1 MGYKCRQIARRRG
14 LTIRGSWA
22 IVFVYDFVLD
32 EESFLEQVTDHTL
45 AAARKVI
52 AVHINYPSRAAQRGR
67 TPEQPSYF
75 LKPSS
80 SLALSGSTVERPAGC
95 ELLGYEGEI
104 ALIIGKPA
112 RRVGIEDA
120 WNHVEWVTAS
130 NDLGVYDLR
139 WADKGSNLRSKG
151 GDGFT
156 PVGPGLIAADAV
168 DPAGLRIRTWHNG
181 ELVQDDTTRDLL
193 FPFARLVA
201 DLSQL
206 LTLEEG
212 DIILTGTPAGASVA
226 KPGDVLE
233 VEVSAAAG
241 SGSTTPGGAAAGE
254 VTTGGVTTGG
264 LTEGGITTGGITT
277 GRLVTLVAEGT
288 TPFGDFGAQPRT
300 DDLQREEAYGS
311 RAAAGLP
318 AAEHVPSEEAPAA
331 DAAAPAVVPV
341 LTPELK
347 AKLESVCTAT
357 LSSQLRKR
365 GLNNVSIDGL
375 TSTRPE
381 KRIVGLARTLRYVP
395 NREDLFKTH
404 GGGFNAQKK
413 AIDSVNEGEILVMEA
428 RGEKGTGTIGDILA
442 LRAQVRGAAAIIT
455 DGGVRDFSAVAAMDM
470 PTYYANPHPA
480 VLGRR
485 HIPWDTDITIACGG
499 TTVQPGDIIVADADG
514 ILVIPPALAAELADD
529 SIAQEREE
537 AFITEMVQQGHSVD
551 GLYPLNAEWRARY
564 VNWEAGKANE

>member
-1 MGYKCRQIARRRG
+1 M
-14 LTIRGSWA
+14 
-22 IVFVYDFVLD
+22 
-32 EESFLEQVTDHTL
+32 EQVTDHLL

-80 SLALSGSTVERPAGC
+80 SLATGSAEAPSTVERPAGC

-112 RRVGIEDA
+112 RRVSVEDA
-120 WNHVEWVTAS
+120 WSHVEWITAS

-139 WADKGSNLRSKG
+139 YADKGSNLRSKG

-168 DPAGLRIRTWHNG
+168 TPAQLRIRTWHNG
-181 ELVQDDTTRDLL
+181 NLVQDDTTEDLL

-226 KPGDVLE
+226 KPGDVVE
-233 VEVSAAAG
+233 VEVS
-241 SGSTTPGGAAAGE
+241 TPDGA
-254 VTTGGVTTGG
+254 
-264 LTEGGITTGGITT
+264 LTT
-277 GRLVTLVAEGT
+277 GRLVTAVEEGT
-288 TPFGDFGAQPRT
+288 TPFADFGARPKT

-311 RAAAGLP
+311 REAAGLAP
-318 AAEHVPSEEAPAA
+318 VAGAAVG
-331 DAAAPAVVPV
+331 PV
-341 LTPELK
+341 LSPELK

-375 TSTRPE
+375 SSTRPE

-455 DGGVRDFSAVAAMDM
+455 DGGVRDFAAVAAMDM
-470 PTYYANPHPA
+470 PTYYATPHPA

-499 TTVQPGDIIVADADG
+499 TTVQPGDIIVADSDG
-514 ILVIPPALAAELADD
+514 ILVIPPALAEELADD

-537 AFITEMVQQGHSVD
+537 VFIAEMVAQGHSVD
-551 GLYPLNAEWRARY
+551 GLYPLNAEWRGKY
-564 VNWEAGKANE
+564 EQWEAGKAND

>member
-1 MGYKCRQIARRRG
+1 M
-14 LTIRGSWA
+14 
-22 IVFVYDFVLD
+22 
-32 EESFLEQVTDHTL
+32 EQVTDHTL

-52 AVHINYPSRAAQRGR
+52 AVHLNYPSRAAQRGR

-80 SLALSGSTVERPAGC
+80 SLSLSGSSVERPAGC
-95 ELLGYEGEI
+95 ELLGFEGEV
-104 ALIIGKPA
+104 ALVIGKDA

-120 WNHVEWVTAS
+120 WSYVAAVTAS

-139 WADKGSNLRSKG
+139 YADKGSNVRSKG

-156 PVGPGLIAADAV
+156 PVGPALIPADAV

-181 ELVQDDTTRDLL
+181 ELVQDDTTGDLL

-206 LTLEEG
+206 LTLQEG

-226 KPGDVLE
+226 RPGDVVE
-233 VEVSAAAG
+233 VEVS
-241 SGSTTPGGAAAGE
+241 GGAHS
-254 VTTGGVTTGG
+254 
-264 LTEGGITTGGITT
+264 T
-277 GRLVTLVAEGT
+277 GRLRTTVTEGT
-288 TPFGDFGAQPRT
+288 TPFADFGAGPRA
-300 DDLQREEAYGS
+300 DDTQREEAYGS

-318 AAEHVPSEEAPAA
+318 AGAAETPAL
-331 DAAAPAVVPV
+331 P
-341 LTPELK
+341 PELK

-375 TSTRPE
+375 QSTRPG

-404 GGGFNAQKK
+404 GGGFNAQKR
-413 AIDSVNEGEILVMEA
+413 AIDTVNDGEILVMEA
-428 RGEKGTGTIGDILA
+428 RGEKGTGTVGDILA

-455 DGGVRDFSAVAAMDM
+455 DGGVRDLSAVAALDM
-470 PTYYANPHPA
+470 PTYFANPHPA

-485 HIPWDTDITIACGG
+485 HVPWDTDITIACGG

-514 ILVIPPALAAELADD
+514 ILVIPPALAAELAED

-537 AFITEMVQQGHSVD
+537 AFIAEMVAQGHSVD
-551 GLYPLNAEWRARY
+551 GLYPLDAAWRAKY
-564 VNWEAGKANE
+564 EAWDAEQPRD

>member
-1 MGYKCRQIARRRG
+1 M
-14 LTIRGSWA
+14 
-22 IVFVYDFVLD
+22 
-32 EESFLEQVTDHTL
+32 EQVTDHLL

-80 SLALSGSTVERPAGC
+80 SLATGSAEAPSTVERPAGC

-112 RRVGIEDA
+112 RRVSVEDA
-120 WNHVEWVTAS
+120 WSHVEWITAS

-139 WADKGSNLRSKG
+139 YADKGSNLRSKG

-168 DPAGLRIRTWHNG
+168 TPAQLRIRTWHNG
-181 ELVQDDTTRDLL
+181 NLVQDDTTEDLL

-226 KPGDVLE
+226 KPGDVIE
-233 VEVSAAAG
+233 VEVS
-241 SGSTTPGGAAAGE
+241 TPDGA
-254 VTTGGVTTGG
+254 
-264 LTEGGITTGGITT
+264 LTT
-277 GRLVTLVAEGT
+277 GRLVTAVEEGT
-288 TPFGDFGAQPRT
+288 TPFADFGARPKT

-311 RAAAGLP
+311 REAAGLAP
-318 AAEHVPSEEAPAA
+318 VAGAAVG
-331 DAAAPAVVPV
+331 PV
-341 LTPELK
+341 LSPELK

-375 TSTRPE
+375 SSTRPE

-455 DGGVRDFSAVAAMDM
+455 DGGVRDFAAVAAMDM

-499 TTVQPGDIIVADADG
+499 TTVQPGDIIVADSDG
-514 ILVIPPALAAELADD
+514 ILVIPPALADELADD

-537 AFITEMVQQGHSVD
+537 VFIAEMVAQGHSVD
-551 GLYPLNAEWRARY
+551 GLYPLNAEWRGKY
-564 VNWEAGKANE
+564 EQWEAGKAND

>member
-1 MGYKCRQIARRRG
+1 MV
-14 LTIRGSWA
+14 
-22 IVFVYDFVLD
+22 IVYHFVPD
-32 EESFLEQVTDHTL
+32 EETALEQVNEDTL

-52 AVHINYPSRAAQRGR
+52 AVHVNYPSRAAQRGR
-67 TPEQPSYF
+67 TPAQPSYF

-80 SLALSGSTVERPAGC
+80 SLALTGNAVERPAGC

-104 ALIIGKPA
+104 ALIIGKAA
-112 RRVGIEDA
+112 RRVGIDDA
-120 WNHVEWVTAS
+120 WSHVAAVTAS

-139 WADKGSNLRSKG
+139 YADKGSNLRSKG

-156 PVGPGLIAADAV
+156 PVGPGLLPADAV
-168 DPAGLRIRTWHNG
+168 DPANLRIRTWHNG
-181 ELVQDDTTRDLL
+181 ELVQDDTTGDLL
-193 FPFARLVA
+193 FPFARIVA

-226 KPGDVLE
+226 KPGDVVE
-233 VEVSAAAG
+233 VEVS
-241 SGSTTPGGAAAGE
+241 TTD
-254 VTTGGVTTGG
+254 VS
-264 LTEGGITTGGITT
+264 LST
-277 GRLVTLVAEGT
+277 GRLVTRVEEGSM
-288 TPFGDFGAQPRT
+288 PFADFGAQPKT

-311 RAAAGLP
+311 REAAGI
-318 AAEHVPSEEAPAA
+318 APAESA
-331 DAAAPAVVPV
+331 
-341 LTPELK
+341 LSPELK

-381 KRIVGLARTLRYVP
+381 KRVVGLARTLRYVP

-404 GGGFNAQKK
+404 GGGYNAQKR

-455 DGGVRDFSAVAAMDM
+455 DGGVRDFSAVAAMEL

-499 TTVQPGDIIVADADG
+499 ATVQPGDIIVADSDG
-514 ILVIPPALAAELADD
+514 ILVIPPALAQEVADD
-529 SIAQEREE
+529 SIVQEREE
-537 AFITEMVQQGHSVD
+537 TFIAEMVEQGHSVD
-551 GLYPLNAEWRARY
+551 GLYPLNAAWRAKY
-564 VNWEAGKANE
+564 AEWEAGRSDD

>member
-1 MGYKCRQIARRRG
+1 M
-14 LTIRGSWA
+14 
-22 IVFVYDFVLD
+22 
-32 EESFLEQVTDHTL
+32 EQVTDHTL

-80 SLALSGSTVERPAGC
+80 SLALTGSTVERPAGC

-104 ALIIGKPA
+104 ALIVGKPA
-112 RRVGIEDA
+112 RRVAIEDA
-120 WNHVEWVTAS
+120 WGHVAWITAS

-139 WADKGSNLRSKG
+139 YADKGSNLRSKG

-168 DPAGLRIRTWHNG
+168 DPARLRIRTWHNG
-181 ELVQDDTTRDLL
+181 ELVQDDTTGDLL
-193 FPFARLVA
+193 FPFARLIA

-226 KPGDVLE
+226 APGDVVE
-233 VEVSAAAG
+233 VEVSADSAT
-241 SGSTTPGGAAAGE
+241 SGGAAS
-254 VTTGGVTTGG
+254 GGFS
-264 LTEGGITTGGITT
+264 T
-277 GRLVTLVAEGT
+277 GRLVTRVEEGT
-288 TPFGDFGAQPRT
+288 TPFPDFGAQPRT

-311 RAAAGLP
+311 REAAGL
-318 AAEHVPSEEAPAA
+318 AALAPEAP
-331 DAAAPAVVPV
+331 V
-341 LTPELK
+341 LSPELK

-442 LRAQVRGAAAIIT
+442 LRAQVRGAAAVIT

-514 ILVIPPALAAELADD
+514 ILVIPPALAEELAND

-537 AFITEMVQQGHSVD
+537 VFIAEMVRQGHSVD
-551 GLYPLNAEWRARY
+551 GLYPLSPEWRARY
-564 VNWEAGKANE
+564 ENWEAGKANE

>member
-1 MGYKCRQIARRRG
+1 M
-14 LTIRGSWA
+14 
-22 IVFVYDFVLD
+22 
-32 EESFLEQVTDHTL
+32 EQVTDHIL

-80 SLALSGSTVERPAGC
+80 SLVLGSAEAPSVVERPAGC

-112 RRVGIEDA
+112 RRVGLEDA
-120 WNHVEWVTAS
+120 WSHVEWVTAS

-139 WADKGSNLRSKG
+139 YADKGSNLRSKG

-168 DPAGLRIRTWHNG
+168 DPAKLRIRTWHNG
-181 ELVQDDTTRDLL
+181 ELVQDDTTEELL

-226 KPGDVLE
+226 RPGDVVE
-233 VEVSAAAG
+233 VEVS
-241 SGSTTPGGAAAGE
+241 
-254 VTTGGVTTGG
+254 TGDSSS
-264 LTEGGITTGGITT
+264 
-277 GRLVTLVAEGT
+277 GRLVTRVEEGT
-288 TPFGDFGAQPRT
+288 TAFADFGAQPKA
-300 DDLQREEAYGS
+300 DDVQREEAYGS
-311 RAAAGLP
+311 REAAGL
-318 AAEHVPSEEAPAA
+318 APVE
-331 DAAAPAVVPV
+331 AAAVGHV
-341 LTPELK
+341 LAAELK

-375 TSTRPE
+375 SATRPD
-381 KRIVGLARTLRYVP
+381 KRVVGVARTLRYVP

-404 GGGFNAQKK
+404 GGGFNAQKQ

-442 LRAQVRGAAAIIT
+442 LRAQIRGAAAIIT

-470 PTYYANPHPA
+470 PTYYSNPHPA

-499 TTVQPGDIIVADADG
+499 TTVQPGDIIVADSDG
-514 ILVIPPALAAELADD
+514 ILVIPPGLAEEVADD

-537 AFITEMVQQGHSVD
+537 AFITEMVEQGHSVA
-551 GLYPLNAEWRARY
+551 GLYPLNSEWRARY
-564 VNWEAGKANE
+564 QEWKAGKTND

>member
-1 MGYKCRQIARRRG
+1 MRG
-14 LTIRGSWA
+14 QA
-22 IVFVYDFVLD
+22 
-32 EESFLEQVTDHTL
+32 LEYINGNTL

-67 TPEQPSYF
+67 TPAQPSYF

-80 SLALSGSTVERPAGC
+80 SLALTGSAVERPAGC

-104 ALIIGKPA
+104 ALIIGKAA
-112 RRVGIEDA
+112 RRVGIQDA
-120 WNHVEWVTAS
+120 WSHVAAVTAS

-139 WADKGSNLRSKG
+139 YADKGSNLRSKG

-156 PVGPGLIAADAV
+156 PVGPALIPADAV
-168 DPAGLRIRTWHNG
+168 DPATLRIRTWHNG
-181 ELVQDDTTRDLL
+181 ELVQDDTTGDLL

-233 VEVSAAAG
+233 VEVSAG
-241 SGSTTPGGAAAGE
+241 D
-254 VTTGGVTTGG
+254 
-264 LTEGGITTGGITT
+264 LTT
-277 GRLVTLVAEGT
+277 GRLVTRVEEGT
-288 TPFGDFGAQPRT
+288 TPFADFGAGPKV

-318 AAEHVPSEEAPAA
+318 VAEEAQASA
-331 DAAAPAVVPV
+331 AVVPV
-341 LTPELK
+341 LSPELK
-347 AKLESVCTAT
+347 AKLESVATAT
-357 LSSQLRKR
+357 LSSQMRKR

-375 TSTRPE
+375 QATRPD
-381 KRIVGLARTLRYVP
+381 RRVVGLARTLRYVP

-404 GGGFNAQKK
+404 GGGFNAQKR

-428 RGEKGTGTIGDILA
+428 RGEKGTGTVGDILA

-455 DGGVRDFSAVAAMDM
+455 DGGVRDYTAVAGLDM
-470 PTYYANPHPA
+470 PTYFANPHPA

-499 TTVQPGDIIVADADG
+499 ATVQPGDIIVADSDG
-514 ILVIPPALAAELADD
+514 ILVIPPAIAEELVDD
-529 SIAQEREE
+529 CIAQEKEE
-537 AFITEMVQQGHSVD
+537 TFIFEMVKQGNSVD
-551 GLYPLNAEWRARY
+551 GLYPVNAEWQARY
-564 VNWEAGKANE
+564 EEWKAGNADD

>member
-1 MGYKCRQIARRRG
+1 
-14 LTIRGSWA
+14 
-22 IVFVYDFVLD
+22 
-32 EESFLEQVTDHTL
+32 LEQVNGDTL

-67 TPEQPSYF
+67 TPVQPSYF

-80 SLALSGSTVERPAGC
+80 SLSLTGNAVERPAGC

-104 ALIIGKPA
+104 ALVIGKAA
-112 RRVGIEDA
+112 RRVGIDDA
-120 WNHVEWVTAS
+120 WSHVAAVTAS

-156 PVGPGLIAADAV
+156 PLGPALIPADAV

-181 ELVQDDTTRDLL
+181 QLVQDDTTEDLL

-226 KPGDVLE
+226 RPGDLLE
-233 VEVSAAAG
+233 VEVSA
-241 SGSTTPGGAAAGE
+241 
-254 VTTGGVTTGG
+254 GG
-264 LTEGGITTGGITT
+264 LTT
-277 GRLVTLVAEGT
+277 GRLVTRVEEGT
-288 TPFGDFGAQPRT
+288 TPLADFGALPKV
-300 DDLQREEAYGS
+300 DDVQREEAWGS
-311 RAAAGLP
+311 REAAGLP
-318 AAEHVPSEEAPAA
+318 AVDEAGAGAAVAPS
-331 DAAAPAVVPV
+331 
-341 LTPELK
+341 LSPELK
-347 AKLESVCTAT
+347 AKLESVATAT

-375 TSTRPE
+375 QATRPD
-381 KRIVGLARTLRYVP
+381 RRVVGLARTLRYVP

-428 RGEKGTGTIGDILA
+428 RGEKGTGTVGDILA

-455 DGGVRDFSAVAAMDM
+455 DGGVRDFTAVAGLDM
-470 PTYYANPHPA
+470 PTYFANPHPA

-499 TTVQPGDIIVADADG
+499 ATVQPGDIIVADSDG
-514 ILVIPPALAAELADD
+514 ILVIPPTIAEELADD
-529 SIAQEREE
+529 CITQEQEE
-537 AFITEMVQQGHSVD
+537 TFIFEMVKQGHSVD
-551 GLYPLNAEWRARY
+551 GLYPMNAEWQARY
-564 VNWEAGKANE
+564 AEWKAGNADD

>member
-1 MGYKCRQIARRRG
+1 M
-14 LTIRGSWA
+14 
-22 IVFVYDFVLD
+22 
-32 EESFLEQVTDHTL
+32 EQVTDHIL

-80 SLALSGSTVERPAGC
+80 SLALGSAAAPSTVERPAGC

-120 WNHVEWVTAS
+120 WSHVEWVTAS

-139 WADKGSNLRSKG
+139 YADKGSNLRSKG

-168 DPAGLRIRTWHNG
+168 DPAKLRIRTWHNG
-181 ELVQDDTTRDLL
+181 ELVQDDTTGDLL

-226 KPGDVLE
+226 TPGDIVE
-233 VEVSAAAG
+233 VEVDNDG
-241 SGSTTPGGAAAGE
+241 
-254 VTTGGVTTGG
+254 GG
-264 LTEGGITTGGITT
+264 LTT
-277 GRLVTLVAEGT
+277 GRLVTRVVEGT
-288 TPFGDFGAQPRT
+288 TPFADFGARPKT

-311 RAAAGLP
+311 REAAGL
-318 AAEHVPSEEAPAA
+318 
-331 DAAAPAVVPV
+331 AAAQPSGTPG
-341 LTPELK
+341 LSPELK

-381 KRIVGLARTLRYVP
+381 RRIVGLARTLRYVP

-514 ILVIPPALAAELADD
+514 ILVIPPALADEVADD

-537 AFITEMVQQGHSVD
+537 TFIAEMVQQGHSVD
-551 GLYPLNAEWRARY
+551 GLYPLNAAWRTRY
-564 VNWEAGKANE
+564 EQWEAGKAND

>member
-1 MGYKCRQIARRRG
+1 M
-14 LTIRGSWA
+14 
-22 IVFVYDFVLD
+22 
-32 EESFLEQVTDHTL
+32 EQVTDHTL
-45 AAARKVI
+45 ASARKVI

-80 SLALSGSTVERPAGC
+80 SLALSGSSVERPAGC
-95 ELLGYEGEI
+95 ELLGFEGEI
-104 ALIIGKPA
+104 ALVIGKPA
-112 RRVGIEDA
+112 RRVDIDDA
-120 WNHVEWVTAS
+120 WSHVEWVTAS

-139 WADKGSNLRSKG
+139 YADKGSNLRSKG

-156 PVGPGLIAADAV
+156 PVGPALLAADGI
-168 DPAGLRIRTWHNG
+168 DPERLRIRTWHNG
-181 ELVQDDTTRDLL
+181 SLVQDDTTGDLL
-193 FPFARLVA
+193 FPFARLIA

-206 LTLEEG
+206 LTLETG

-226 KPGDVLE
+226 KPGDLVE
-233 VEVSAAAG
+233 VEVS
-241 SGSTTPGGAAAGE
+241 GAD
-254 VTTGGVTTGG
+254 
-264 LTEGGITTGGITT
+264 LST
-277 GRLVTLVAEGT
+277 GRLVTRIAEGT
-288 TPFGDFGAQPRT
+288 TPFADFGARPKT

-311 RAAAGLP
+311 REAAGL
-318 AAEHVPSEEAPAA
+318 
-331 DAAAPAVVPV
+331 AAPAPA
-341 LTPELK
+341 LSPELK

-365 GLNNVSIDGL
+365 GLDNVSIDGL
-375 TSTRPE
+375 TSTRPD

-404 GGGFNAQKK
+404 GGGFNAQKR
-413 AIDSVNEGEILVMEA
+413 AIDSVKDGEILVMEA

-442 LRAQVRGAAAIIT
+442 LRAQVRGAAAVIT
-455 DGGVRDFSAVAAMDM
+455 DGGVRDFSAVAALDM
-470 PTYYANPHPA
+470 PTFYANPHPA

-514 ILVIPPALAAELADD
+514 ILVIPPALAEELADD

-537 AFITEMVQQGHSVD
+537 SFIAEMVQQGHSVD
-551 GLYPLNAEWRARY
+551 GLYPLNAAWRTRY
-564 VNWEAGKANE
+564 QEWEAGKAHE

>member
-1 MGYKCRQIARRRG
+1 M
-14 LTIRGSWA
+14 
-22 IVFVYDFVLD
+22 
-32 EESFLEQVTDHTL
+32 EQVTDHIL

-80 SLALSGSTVERPAGC
+80 SLALGSAAAPSTVERPAGC

-104 ALIIGKPA
+104 ALIIGKTA
-112 RRVGIEDA
+112 RRVGLEDA
-120 WNHVEWVTAS
+120 WSHVEWVTAS

-139 WADKGSNLRSKG
+139 YADKGSNLRSKG

-156 PVGPGLIAADAV
+156 PVGPGLIAAEAV
-168 DPAGLRIRTWHNG
+168 DPAKLRIRTWHNG
-181 ELVQDDTTRDLL
+181 ELVQDDTTGDLL

-226 KPGDVLE
+226 KPGDVVE
-233 VEVSAAAG
+233 VEVSA
-241 SGSTTPGGAAAGE
+241 TTGGAAG
-254 VTTGGVTTGG
+254 GG
-264 LTEGGITTGGITT
+264 LTGAALTT
-277 GRLVTLVAEGT
+277 GRLVTLVEEGT
-288 TPFGDFGAQPRT
+288 TPFADFGARPKT

-311 RAAAGLP
+311 REAAGL
-318 AAEHVPSEEAPAA
+318 
-331 DAAAPAVVPV
+331 AAAQPSGMPG
-341 LTPELK
+341 LSPELK

-381 KRIVGLARTLRYVP
+381 RRIVGLARTLRYVP
-395 NREDLFKTH
+395 NREDLFTTH

-455 DGGVRDFSAVAAMDM
+455 DGGVRDFTAVAAMDM

-514 ILVIPPALAAELADD
+514 ILVIPPALAHELADD
-529 SIAQEREE
+529 SIAQEQEE
-537 AFITEMVQQGHSVD
+537 TFIAEMVQQGHSVD
-551 GLYPLNAEWRARY
+551 GLYPLNAAWRTRY
-564 VNWEAGKANE
+564 QEWEAGKAHD

>member
-1 MGYKCRQIARRRG
+1 M
-14 LTIRGSWA
+14 
-22 IVFVYDFVLD
+22 D
-32 EESFLEQVTDHTL
+32 QVTDHLL

-52 AVHINYPSRAAQRGR
+52 AVHINYPSRAVQRGR

-75 LKPSS
+75 LKPPS
-80 SLALSGSTVERPAGC
+80 SLATGSEQTPSIVERPAGC

-104 ALIIGKPA
+104 ALVIGKPA
-112 RRVGIEDA
+112 RRVGLEDA
-120 WNHVEWVTAS
+120 WSHVEWVTAS

-139 WADKGSNLRSKG
+139 YADKGSNLRSKG

-156 PVGPGLIAADAV
+156 PVGPGLIAADSV
-168 DPAGLRIRTWHNG
+168 NPASLRIRTWHNG
-181 ELVQDDTTRDLL
+181 ELVQDDTTEDLL

-226 KPGDVLE
+226 QPGDVVE
-233 VEVSAAAG
+233 VEVSTVEVSAG
-241 SGSTTPGGAAAGE
+241 A
-254 VTTGGVTTGG
+254 VTS
-264 LTEGGITTGGITT
+264 
-277 GRLVTLVAEGT
+277 GRLVTRVAEGT
-288 TPFGDFGAQPRT
+288 TAFADFGARPKT
-300 DDLQREEAYGS
+300 DDVQREEAYGS
-311 RAAAGLP
+311 REAAGLP
-318 AAEHVPSEEAPAA
+318 ADGTAA
-331 DAAAPAVVPV
+331 VGPV
-341 LTPELK
+341 LSPELK

-499 TTVQPGDIIVADADG
+499 TTVQPGDIIVADSDG
-514 ILVIPPALAAELADD
+514 ILVIPPALAEELADD
-529 SIAQEREE
+529 SIVQEREE
-537 AFITEMVQQGHSVD
+537 TFIAEMVQQGHSVD
-551 GLYPLNAEWRARY
+551 GLYPLNTEWRAKY
-564 VNWEAGKANE
+564 EQWETDKADD

>member
-1 MGYKCRQIARRRG
+1 M
-14 LTIRGSWA
+14 
-22 IVFVYDFVLD
+22 
-32 EESFLEQVTDHTL
+32 EQVTDHIL

-80 SLALSGSTVERPAGC
+80 SLALGSAAAPSTVERPAGC

-120 WNHVEWVTAS
+120 WSHVEWVTAS

-139 WADKGSNLRSKG
+139 YADKGSNLRSKG

-168 DPAGLRIRTWHNG
+168 DPAKLRIRTWHNG
-181 ELVQDDTTRDLL
+181 ELVQDDTTGDLL

-226 KPGDVLE
+226 TPGDVVE
-233 VEVSAAAG
+233 VEVDNAG
-241 SGSTTPGGAAAGE
+241 
-254 VTTGGVTTGG
+254 GG
-264 LTEGGITTGGITT
+264 LTT
-277 GRLVTLVAEGT
+277 GRLVTRVVEGT
-288 TPFGDFGAQPRT
+288 TPFADFGARPKT

-311 RAAAGLP
+311 REAAGL
-318 AAEHVPSEEAPAA
+318 
-331 DAAAPAVVPV
+331 AAAQPSGTPG
-341 LTPELK
+341 LSPELK

-381 KRIVGLARTLRYVP
+381 RRIVGLARTLRYVP

-455 DGGVRDFSAVAAMDM
+455 DGGVRDFSAVAAMEM

-514 ILVIPPALAAELADD
+514 ILVIPPALAEELADD

-537 AFITEMVQQGHSVD
+537 TFIAAMVKQGHSVD
-551 GLYPLNAEWRARY
+551 GLYPLNAAWRVRYLEWEAM
-564 VNWEAGKANE
+564 EAGKAND

>member
-1 MGYKCRQIARRRG
+1 MEQ
-14 LTIRGSWA
+14 
-22 IVFVYDFVLD
+22 VN
-32 EESFLEQVTDHTL
+32 EESL
-45 AAARKVI
+45 AAARKVV

-75 LKPSS
+75 LKPPT
-80 SLALSGSTVERPAGC
+80 SLAFGSAEAPSVVERPASC

-112 RRVGIEDA
+112 RRVGLADA
-120 WNHVEWVTAS
+120 WRHVEWVTAS

-139 WADKGSNLRSKG
+139 YADKGSNLRSKG

-156 PVGPGLIAADAV
+156 PIGPGLIPADAV

-181 ELVQDDTTRDLL
+181 DLVQDDTTAELL
-193 FPFARLVA
+193 FPFARLIA

-206 LTLEEG
+206 LTLEAG

-226 KPGDVLE
+226 KPGDVVE
-233 VEVSAAAG
+233 VEVSTVEA
-241 SGSTTPGGAAAGE
+241 SGSAS
-254 VTTGGVTTGG
+254 
-264 LTEGGITTGGITT
+264 LST
-277 GRLVTLVAEGT
+277 GRLVTRVEEGST
-288 TPFGDFGAQPRT
+288 AFADFGARPKT

-311 RAAAGLP
+311 RAAAGLAP
-318 AAEHVPSEEAPAA
+318 VEGAAVAGT
-331 DAAAPAVVPV
+331 AVGHV
-341 LTPELK
+341 LTAALK

-375 TSTRPE
+375 SSTRPE
-381 KRIVGLARTLRYVP
+381 KRVVGLARTLRYVP

-404 GGGFNAQKK
+404 GGGFNAQKR

-455 DGGVRDFSAVAAMDM
+455 DGGVRDFSAVGAMDM
-470 PTYYANPHPA
+470 PTYYSNPHPA

-485 HIPWDTDITIACGG
+485 HIPWDTDVTIACGG
-499 TTVQPGDIIVADADG
+499 TTVQPGDIIVADSDG
-514 ILVIPPALAAELADD
+514 ILVIPPALAEELADD
-529 SIAQEREE
+529 SIIQEREE
-537 AFITEMVQQGHSVD
+537 TFIAEMVAQGHSVD
-551 GLYPLNAEWRARY
+551 GLYPLNAQWRTKYEA
-564 VNWEAGKANE
+564 WEAGTAND

>member
-1 MGYKCRQIARRRG
+1 
-14 LTIRGSWA
+14 
-22 IVFVYDFVLD
+22 
-32 EESFLEQVTDHTL
+32 LEQVTDHTL

-80 SLALSGSTVERPAGC
+80 SLALGGSMVERPAGC

-112 RRVGIEDA
+112 RRVGLENA
-120 WNHVEWVTAS
+120 WSHVEWVTAS

-139 WADKGSNLRSKG
+139 YADKGSNLRSKG

-156 PVGPGLIAADAV
+156 PVGPALIPAADV
-168 DPAGLRIRTWHNG
+168 DPSGLRIRTWRNG
-181 ELVQDDTTRDLL
+181 ELVQDDTTEDLL

-226 KPGDVLE
+226 KPGDVVE
-233 VEVSAAAG
+233 VEVNTVEASGAG
-241 SGSTTPGGAAAGE
+241 LSS
-254 VTTGGVTTGG
+254 
-264 LTEGGITTGGITT
+264 
-277 GRLVTLVAEGT
+277 GRLATTVVEGT
-288 TPFGDFGAQPRT
+288 TAFADFGARPRA

-311 RAAAGLP
+311 REAAGLTAVEP
-318 AAEHVPSEEAPAA
+318 ALS
-331 DAAAPAVVPV
+331 
-341 LTPELK
+341 PELK
-347 AKLESVCTAT
+347 KKLESVATAT

-375 TSTRPE
+375 QATRAD
-381 KRIVGLARTLRYVP
+381 RRVVGLARTLRYVP

-404 GGGFNAQKK
+404 GGGFNAQKR
-413 AIDSVNEGEILVMEA
+413 AVDSVNEGEILVMEA
-428 RGEKGTGTIGDILA
+428 RGEKGTGTVGDILA
-442 LRAQVRGAAAIIT
+442 LRAQMRGAAAIIT
-455 DGGVRDFSAVAAMDM
+455 DGGVRDYSAVAGLDM
-470 PTYYANPHPA
+470 PTYFANPHPA

-499 TTVQPGDIIVADADG
+499 ATVQPGDIIVADSDG
-514 ILVIPPALAAELADD
+514 ILVIPPAIAEELVEEC
-529 SIAQEREE
+529 IEQEKEE
-537 AFITEMVQQGHSVD
+537 AFIFEMVKQGNSVD
-551 GLYPLNAEWRARY
+551 GLYPMNAQWRVRYEEWSASA
-564 VNWEAGKANE
+564 EGATHD

>member
-1 MGYKCRQIARRRG
+1 
-14 LTIRGSWA
+14 
-22 IVFVYDFVLD
+22 
-32 EESFLEQVTDHTL
+32 LEQVNGDTL

-67 TPEQPSYF
+67 TPAQPSYF

-80 SLALSGSTVERPAGC
+80 SLSLSGSTVERPAGC

-104 ALIIGKPA
+104 ALIIGKAA

-120 WNHVEWVTAS
+120 WSHVGAITAS

-139 WADKGSNLRSKG
+139 YADKGSNLRSKG

-156 PVGPGLIAADAV
+156 PVGPALIPADAV
-168 DPAGLRIRTWHNG
+168 DPARLRIRTWLNG
-181 ELVQDDTTRDLL
+181 ELVQDDTTEDLL

-201 DLSQL
+201 DLSQMI
-206 LTLEEG
+206 TLEEG

-233 VEVSAAAG
+233 VEVTAG
-241 SGSTTPGGAAAGE
+241 SGDGLTD
-254 VTTGGVTTGG
+254 GG
-264 LTEGGITTGGITT
+264 LTT
-277 GRLVTLVAEGT
+277 GRLVTRVEEGT
-288 TPFGDFGAQPRT
+288 TPLADFGAGPQA

-311 RAAAGLP
+311 REAAGLP
-318 AAEHVPSEEAPAA
+318 AQAPEAPTS
-331 DAAAPAVVPV
+331 V

-347 AKLESVCTAT
+347 AKLESVATAT

-375 TSTRPE
+375 QATRPE
-381 KRIVGLARTLRYVP
+381 RKVVGPARTLRYVP
-395 NREDLFKTH
+395 NREDLFTAH
-404 GGGFNAQKK
+404 GGGFNAQKRAVD
-413 AIDSVNEGEILVMEA
+413 AINEGEVLVMEA

-455 DGGVRDFSAVAAMDM
+455 DGGVRDFAAVAALGL
-470 PTYYANPHPA
+470 PTYYSNPHPA

-499 TTVQPGDIIVADADG
+499 ATVQPGDIIVADCDG
-514 ILVIPPALAAELADD
+514 ILVIPPALAEEVAND
-529 SIAQEREE
+529 SLVQEREE
-537 AFITEMVQQGHSVD
+537 AFIAEMVQQGHSVD
-551 GLYPLNAEWRARY
+551 GLYPLNAEWRAKY
-564 VNWEAGKANE
+564 EEWEGTQR

>member
-1 MGYKCRQIARRRG
+1 M
-14 LTIRGSWA
+14 
-22 IVFVYDFVLD
+22 
-32 EESFLEQVTDHTL
+32 EQVTDHTL

-80 SLALSGSTVERPAGC
+80 SLAVGSAAAPSTVERPAGC

-139 WADKGSNLRSKG
+139 YADKGSNLRSKG

-181 ELVQDDTTRDLL
+181 DLVQDDTTGDLL

-226 KPGDVLE
+226 KPGDVVE
-233 VEVSAAAG
+233 VEVSALD
-241 SGSTTPGGAAAGE
+241 
-254 VTTGGVTTGG
+254 GG
-264 LTEGGITTGGITT
+264 LTT
-277 GRLVTLVAEGT
+277 GRLVTEVSEGT

-311 RAAAGLP
+311 REAAGLAAAG
-318 AAEHVPSEEAPAA
+318 HVQSEAPA
-331 DAAAPAVVPV
+331 AVVPV

-375 TSTRPE
+375 TSTRPDR
-381 KRIVGLARTLRYVP
+381 RIVGLARTLRYVP

-537 AFITEMVQQGHSVD
+537 TFIAEMVQQGHSVD

-564 VNWEAGKANE
+564 ENWEAGKANE

>member
-1 MGYKCRQIARRRG
+1 VI
-14 LTIRGSWA
+14 
-22 IVFVYDFVLD
+22 VYDFVLN
-32 EESFLEQVTDHTL
+32 EETVLEQVNGETL

-52 AVHINYPSRAAQRGR
+52 ALHINYPSRAAQRGR
-67 TPEQPSYF
+67 TPAQPSYF

-80 SLALSGSTVERPAGC
+80 SLSLSGSAVERPAGC

-104 ALIIGKPA
+104 ALMIGKVA
-112 RRVGIEDA
+112 RRVAVEDA
-120 WNHVEWVTAS
+120 WDHVASVTAG

-156 PVGPGLIAADAV
+156 PVGPALIPADAV
-168 DPAGLRIRTWHNG
+168 DPANLRISTWHNG
-181 ELVQDDTTRDLL
+181 QLVQDDTTENLL

-233 VEVSAAAG
+233 VEVSTTDG
-241 SGSTTPGGAAAGE
+241 SLS
-254 VTTGGVTTGG
+254 
-264 LTEGGITTGGITT
+264 T
-277 GRLVTLVAEGT
+277 GRLVTRVEEGT
-288 TPFGDFGAQPRT
+288 TPLADFGAGPKV

-311 RAAAGLP
+311 REAAGLP
-318 AAEHVPSEEAPAA
+318 AAASA
-331 DAAAPAVVPV
+331 
-341 LTPELK
+341 LSPELK
-347 AKLESVCTAT
+347 AKLESVATAT

-375 TSTRPE
+375 QATRPD
-381 KRIVGLARTLRYVP
+381 RRVVGLARTLRYVP

-428 RGEKGTGTIGDILA
+428 RGEKGTGTVGDILA

-455 DGGVRDFSAVAAMDM
+455 DGGVRDYTAVAGLEM
-470 PTYYANPHPA
+470 PTYFANPHPA

-485 HIPWDTDITIACGG
+485 HVPWDTDITIACGG
-499 TTVQPGDIIVADADG
+499 ATVQPGDIIVADSDG
-514 ILVIPPALAAELADD
+514 ILVIPPAIAGELVDD
-529 SIAQEREE
+529 CIQQEKEE
-537 AFITEMVQQGHSVD
+537 TFIFEMVQQGNSVD
-551 GLYPLNAEWRARY
+551 GLYPMNAEWQAKY
-564 VNWEAGKANE
+564 KEWEAGNSDD

>member
-1 MGYKCRQIARRRG
+1 M
-14 LTIRGSWA
+14 
-22 IVFVYDFVLD
+22 
-32 EESFLEQVTDHTL
+32 EQVTDHTL

-80 SLALSGSTVERPAGC
+80 SLSLGSAEAPSVVERPAGC
-95 ELLGYEGEI
+95 DLLGYEGEI

-112 RRVGIEDA
+112 RRVGLEDA
-120 WNHVEWVTAS
+120 WSHVEWVTAS

-139 WADKGSNLRSKG
+139 YADKGSNLRSKG

-168 DPAGLRIRTWHNG
+168 DPAKLRIRTWHNG
-181 ELVQDDTTRDLL
+181 ELVQDDTTEELL

-226 KPGDVLE
+226 RPGDVVE
-233 VEVSAAAG
+233 VEVS
-241 SGSTTPGGAAAGE
+241 
-254 VTTGGVTTGG
+254 TGDSSS
-264 LTEGGITTGGITT
+264 
-277 GRLVTLVAEGT
+277 GRLVTRVEEGT
-288 TPFGDFGAQPRT
+288 TAFADFGAQPKA
-300 DDLQREEAYGS
+300 DDVQREEAYGS
-311 RAAAGLP
+311 REAAGL
-318 AAEHVPSEEAPAA
+318 APVE
-331 DAAAPAVVPV
+331 AAAVGHV
-341 LTPELK
+341 LAAELK

-375 TSTRPE
+375 SATRPD
-381 KRIVGLARTLRYVP
+381 KRVVGVARTLRYVP

-404 GGGFNAQKK
+404 GGGFNAQKQ

-442 LRAQVRGAAAIIT
+442 LRAQIRGAAAIIT

-470 PTYYANPHPA
+470 PTYYSNPHPA

-499 TTVQPGDIIVADADG
+499 TTVQPGDIIVADSDG
-514 ILVIPPALAAELADD
+514 ILVIPPVLAEEVADD

-537 AFITEMVQQGHSVD
+537 TFISEMVAQGHSVD
-551 GLYPLNAEWRARY
+551 GLYPLNAAWRTKY
-564 VNWEAGKANE
+564 EQWEADKVND